1 MVEILKKQWF
11 VILVSFTLLCFIVFV
26 SWDTNKGKLQGKK
39 VDGLQIVSSVDD
51 TNVSA
56 DELYDLMKKSIGN
69 SVILTLFQNAVI
81 AQSVETTPDLE
92 SEAKLLQEKLLKSA
106 KSQYPTT
113 YKTVLAEQLNRLGFE
128 SGDLYEYCLTSV
140 KSTKMQDD
148 YISANLDALFTPVYE
163 EKKSRVVSHILIK
176 MTDASNPTEEELAK
190 IKTVEEALASGKDF
204 AEVAKEYSEDTSSA
218 TAGGSIG
225 YVDSDSSL
233 VPPFLEASLALE
245 KGQVSEWVKITD
257 SSLGNYQGW
266 HLIKVVENDKT
277 ALMENADIKD
287 ALYSALNKADSKM
300 FYKILWENAKKLN
313 IEYADENIKAELLEF
328 MGIEE

>member
-69 SVILTLFQNAVI
+69 SVTLTLFQNAVI

-190 IKTVEEALASGKDF
+190 VKAVEEALASGKDF

>member
-190 IKTVEEALASGKDF
+190 IKAVEEALASGKDF

>member
-1 MVEILKKQWF
+1 
-11 VILVSFTLLCFIVFV
+11 FIVFV
-26 SWDTNKGKLQGKK
+26 TWDTNKGKLQGKK
-39 VDGLQIVSSVDD
+39 ANGLQIVSSVDD

-56 DELYDLMKKSIGN
+56 DELYDLMKKSIGK
-69 SVILTLFQNAVI
+69 SVMLTYFQNAVI
-81 AQSVETTPDLE
+81 AQAVETTPDLE
-92 SEAKLLQEKLLKSA
+92 SEAKLLQENLLKSA

-128 SGDLYEYCLTSV
+128 SGDLYEYCLTSA

-190 IKTVEEALASGKDF
+190 VKAVEDALASGKDF

-287 ALYSALNKADSKM
+287 ALYSALNKADSKL
-300 FYKILWENAKKLN
+300 FYKILWENAKKLD
-313 IEYADENIKAELLEF
+313 IEYADENIKAELLKF
-328 MGIEE
+328 MDIEE

>member
-11 VILVSFTLLCFIVFV
+11 VVLVSFTLLCFIVFV
-26 SWDTNKGKLQGKK
+26 TWDTNKGKLQGKK
-39 VDGLQIVSSVDD
+39 ANGLQIVSSVDD

-56 DELYDLMKKSIGN
+56 DELYDLMKKSIGK
-69 SVILTLFQNAVI
+69 SVMLTYFQNAVI
-81 AQSVETTPDLE
+81 AQAVETTPDLE
-92 SEAKLLQEKLLKSA
+92 SEAKLLQENLLKSA

-128 SGDLYEYCLTSV
+128 SGDLYEYCLTSA

-190 IKTVEEALASGKDF
+190 VKAVEDALASGKDF

-277 ALMENADIKD
+277 ALMENADIKN
-287 ALYSALNKADSKM
+287 ALYSALNKADSKL
-300 FYKILWENAKKLN
+300 FYKILWENAKKLD
-313 IEYADENIKAELLEF
+313 IEYADENIKAELLKF
-328 MGIEE
+328 MDIEE